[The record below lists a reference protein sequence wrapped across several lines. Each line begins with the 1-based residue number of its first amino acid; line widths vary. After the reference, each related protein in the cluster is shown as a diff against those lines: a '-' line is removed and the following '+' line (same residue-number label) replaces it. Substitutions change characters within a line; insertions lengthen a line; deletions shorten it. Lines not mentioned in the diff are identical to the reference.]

1 MSDKE
6 LENRQG
12 VVPDVTARAMATN
25 CRVHISGWESGKKN
39 KLLRK

>member
-12 VVPDVTARAMATN
+12 VVPDVTARAMTTN
-25 CRVHISGWESGKKN
+25 YRVHISGCESGNKKS
-39 KLLRK
+39 LRK